1 MTFHHNYP
9 ALPRGLGPS
18 GMAQTAA
25 FEVRKTVDIVT
36 LQKNSETNTL
46 LLNIQLAREKHV
58 LLRNVLHQRLAKSK
72 KF

>member
-25 FEVRKTVDIVT
+25 FEVRNTVDIVT

-46 LLNIQLAREKHV
+46 LILGQHMQRKTIKNAFVVKHPT
-58 LLRNVLHQRLAKSK
+58 
-72 KF
+72 

>member
-25 FEVRKTVDIVT
+25 FEVRNTVDIVT

-46 LLNIQLAREKHV
+46 LYRV
-58 LLRNVLHQRLAKSK
+58 LGHWWICCFDFADQFNYVKEED
-72 KF
+72 